1 MAYSETSNT
10 PSPRFERGTSTVDRL
25 QDPSFPLAVRGY
37 DRRSVDDFLAE
48 VRALVADLESRQ
60 SREDVVQNALDEVG
74 VQTAGIL
81 QRANATAAELAARSQ
96 TEADGI
102 IQAAEREAEMLRRD
116 ADIYSEQV
124 VVDTRR
130 LWDQRQSLIE
140 DIRAL
145 ADEVLGLSDDAI
157 ERVKMPEPLAREDL
171 EPEPASEDQFAGPIA
186 VSSEANGPQPV
197 DFDPV
202 EDVEPYR
209 VESAEDET
217 AGDDAEAYWLEPVAE
232 EPPVADE
239 PGHTVELEALPGGA
253 EEAPPEAADDE
264 GPDSEYADPDREPR
278 D

>member
-1 MAYSETSNT
+1 M
-10 PSPRFERGTSTVDRL
+10 
-25 QDPSFPLAVRGY
+25 
-37 DRRSVDDFLAE
+37 
-48 VRALVADLESRQ
+48 VADLESRQ

-81 QRANATAAELAARSQ
+81 QRANATAAELTARSQ
-96 TEADGI
+96 AEADRI
-102 IQAAEREAEMLRRD
+102 IQAAEHEAEMLRRD

-145 ADEVLGLSDDAI
+145 ADEILGLSDDAI

-171 EPEPASEDQFAGPIA
+171 EPGPDQFAGPIGL
-186 VSSEANGPQPV
+186 SGEANGPQPV
-197 DFDPV
+197 GFDPV
-202 EDVEPYR
+202 DDTEPYR
-209 VESAEDET
+209 VESGEDET
-217 AGDDAEAYWLEPVAE
+217 AGDEAEAYWLEPVAE
-232 EPPVADE
+232 EPSVADE

-253 EEAPPEAADDE
+253 EEALPEAAEDE
-264 GPDSEYADPDREPR
+264 GSESELADPDPESR

>member
-81 QRANATAAELAARSQ
+81 QRANATAAELTARSQ

-102 IQAAEREAEMLRRD
+102 IRAAEREAEMLRRD

-145 ADEVLGLSDDAI
+145 ADEVLGLSDDAHRAG
-157 ERVKMPEPLAREDL
+157 EDARAAGARG
-171 EPEPASEDQFAGPIA
+171 PGAGAGPLRR
-186 VSSEANGPQPV
+186 PV
-197 DFDPV
+197 RRSD
-202 EDVEPYR
+202 R
-209 VESAEDET
+209 AIGRGKRAA
-217 AGDDAEAYWLEPVAE
+217 AGRLRPRRRPDR
-232 EPPVADE
+232 
-239 PGHTVELEALPGGA
+239 ALPRRVRRGRGN
-253 EEAPPEAADDE
+253 
-264 GPDSEYADPDREPR
+264 R
-278 D
+278 